1 MLSIRDSESKVKP
14 EAAPLP
20 RAFYSREPKIVAG
33 DLIGKRLVR
42 RLGSVI
48 VTCRIVEA
56 EAYRG
61 PDDDASHARHGRTR
75 RNFTMFGPPGHAYV
89 YFVYGIHWMFNVVAH
104 TDRSPGAILIRAVE
118 PLGHHDILQAHR
130 GERVTGR
137 NLTNGPAK
145 LAQALDITGDQ
156 NDVDLCS
163 SQDLTIVEGALA
175 VGETLAIGRRVRVPG
190 GEDAQTRPWR
200 FWIAGSRWVSR

>member
-1 MLSIRDSESKVKP
+1 
-14 EAAPLP
+14 
-20 RAFYSREPKIVAG
+20 
-33 DLIGKRLVR
+33 
-42 RLGSVI
+42 
-48 VTCRIVEA
+48 
-56 EAYRG
+56 
-61 PDDDASHARHGRTR
+61 
-75 RNFTMFGPPGHAYV
+75 
-89 YFVYGIHWMFNVVAH
+89 MFNVVAH

-163 SQDLTIVEGALA
+163 LQDLTIVEGALA
-175 VGETLAIGRRVRVPG
+175 VGETLVRSVDASACPAARMPRPARGGSGSPAVGGCHGRVW
-190 GEDAQTRPWR
+190 QL
-200 FWIAGSRWVSR
+200 